1 MVRHMYNRAKRC
13 RIKAHPMKPTVIT
26 RLLGTALLLLSGAC
40 AALETNDIPGTQIA
54 ENRAYQT
61 EIARLDATATHEQ
74 ATHAAIFG
82 AQATEA
88 AEINGVNRQ
97 LLGTLQA
104 IVTPTPVLIEDSSIE
119 FSSLPSNV
127 LGNTLVASTG
137 TAQSIR
143 GSDGCI
149 DVRQSVFSSSEQI
162 FATMVA
168 YNLIGNTRVTAE
180 WKYRGQAVFVEDW
193 RAPRDLTQTC
203 LWFSLDSSKTP
214 LLPGEWAVTI
224 YTDGFY
230 ATAMNF
236 EIIGN

>member
-1 MVRHMYNRAKRC
+1 
-13 RIKAHPMKPTVIT
+13 MKLPVVLT
-26 RLLGTALLLLSGAC
+26 RPLGIALLLLSSAC
-40 AALETNDIPGTQIA
+40 AALETNDIPGTHIA
-54 ENRAYQT
+54 QNSAYQT
-61 EIARLDATATHEQ
+61 EIARLSATVVQEQ
-74 ATHAAIFG
+74 ATHAAISG

-104 IVTPTPVLIEDSSIE
+104 IVTPTPVLVEDSSIE
-119 FSSLPSNV
+119 FSSLPANV
-127 LGNTLVASTG
+127 QGNTIVASTG
-137 TAQSIR
+137 TARSIR

-149 DVRQSVFSSSEQI
+149 DVRQSVFASNEQI

-180 WKYRGQAVFVEDW
+180 WKYRGQPVFVEDW
-193 RAPRDLTQTC
+193 RAPRDLSQTC
-203 LWFSLDSSKTP
+203 VWFSLDSSKAP

-230 ATAMNF
+230 AAAMNF
-236 EIIGN
+236 EIVGN